1 MKRAEEFKADF
12 GAADDGFV
20 RRVTDTLMELKCTE
34 ETPPVRKLRWGVA
47 IALALVLMGVT
58 AAVAAVAGQWGVM
71 DFVNRDGYFG
81 SRGRNAN
88 VHAADIVEV
97 TAEPAVVSDGTAA
110 YTVTQTAHDGV
121 CTYLTVHARPLR
133 EDVLLLGERR
143 FLGHSTLFLNS
154 EGLGDE
160 MTIAEYCAQQGLE
173 PVKVYFD
180 GMDLMDMTLNADGS
194 STFILVKNVYA
205 ENSGRHPNVYACA
218 APGWPGMTTEALC
231 AYCDKHQV
239 KLSYHISPRGITAR
253 YVSSDST
260 DFGGLME
267 RPCTVEVIRTEMTN
281 YLLIRWPAGGGQA
294 DAWLDFSVL
303 AAGGEAA
310 DGAVDYAVTADG
322 CDVITYAAEEVG
334 GSITVRLRRVTLGEA
349 EAGVDGDGRPVQ
361 QRHSTGCEEAT
372 HTFQL
377 VRVE

>member
-12 GAADDGFV
+12 GTADEGFV
-20 RRVTDTLMELKCTE
+20 RCVNTTLRQLACNEAHAVKK
-34 ETPPVRKLRWGVA
+34 VKWSAVV
-47 IALALVLMGVT
+47 ALAIMLLASAVG
-58 AAVAAVAGQWGVM
+58 VAAVAGQWGIM

-81 SRGRNAN
+81 SQGRNAN
-88 VHAADIVEV
+88 VHAADIVEA
-97 TAEPAVVSDGTAA
+97 TAELAEVSDGTAV

-143 FLGHSTLFLNS
+143 SLGNSTLFLNR

-173 PVKVYFD
+173 PVKVCFD

-205 ENSGRHPNVYACA
+205 ENAGRHPNVYACA
-218 APGWPGMTTEALC
+218 APGWAGMTTEALC

-239 KLSYHISPRGITAR
+239 KLSYHISPRGYAER
-253 YVSSDST
+253 YVSSERT
-260 DFGGLME
+260 DFGGLMKV
-267 RPCTVEVIRTEMTN
+267 PCTVEVIRTEMTN
-281 YLLIRWPAGGGQA
+281 YLIIRWPEGGDQE
-294 DAWLDFSVL
+294 DALLDFCVL
-303 AAGGEAA
+303 GADGKAA
-310 DGAVDYAVTADG
+310 DGAVDFFTSGADSQ
-322 CDVITYAAEEVG
+322 VITFAAAEIG
-334 GSITVRLRRVTLGEA
+334 GSVTVQLTKVRYGEA
-349 EAGVDGDGRPVQ
+349 EAGLDGDGRPVL
-361 QRHSTGCEEAT
+361 QRRIKGYEQAQ
-372 HTFQL
+372 HTFQM